1 MKMSIQNLVDYV
13 NNRLNVLDYTKPLND
28 TVFDSFIKQME
39 KVVSELHE
47 LSFAF
52 NTVKQLD
59 EHMKEVEPLRS
70 KLRSLGV
77 SDWKFKNGVDSE
89 IIDFF
94 ILKINEL
101 FRS

>member
-13 NNRLNVLDYTKPLND
+13 NNRLND

-52 NTVKQLD
+52 NTVKHLD

-70 KLRSLGV
+70 KLKTFSIYEQ
-77 SDWKFKNGVDSE
+77 K
-89 IIDFF
+89 
-94 ILKINEL
+94 
-101 FRS
+101 